1 MKAEWKEVPAFG
13 IGEPDCRETQFSR
26 DNHLG
31 NGIGGQPLVY
41 NWTVPNTV
49 HENCV
54 MRIRWV
60 AYLCYV
66 FHCMQICFALIYLH
80 LFDIDACHE
89 NLYLRIWKS
98 MGMGVGF

>member
-1 MKAEWKEVPAFG
+1 MYIIETQLGNICKIRRDDQVIISSIPLQVYRYPSNDPDGMKAEWKEFPPFG

-54 MRIRWV
+54 MRIRSV
-60 AYLCYV
+60 YHYT
-66 FHCMQICFALIYLH
+66 
-80 LFDIDACHE
+80 
-89 NLYLRIWKS
+89 
-98 MGMGVGF
+98 

>member
-1 MKAEWKEVPAFG
+1 MYRYPSNDPDGMKAEWKEFPAFG

-41 NWTVPNTV
+41 NWTVPDTV

-54 MRIRWV
+54 MRIRS
-60 AYLCYV
+60 AYKNY
-66 FHCMQICFALIYLH
+66 ICFSSINKIKHYY
-80 LFDIDACHE
+80 F
-89 NLYLRIWKS
+89 
-98 MGMGVGF
+98 

>member
-54 MRIRWV
+54 MRIRCV

-66 FHCMQICFALIYLH
+66 FSLYADLLCIDICIYLI
-80 LFDIDACHE
+80 LMLE

-98 MGMGVGF
+98 MGMGVSF